1 MPRVQYS
8 SEFVIGFSEISSSRL
23 ENEILNVLDSLQLFG
38 EYGSLLVP
46 DSIRRNYG
54 DGVRKVAISPFDLIY
69 TFYPED
75 DLVRIEALV
84 PQRSAS

>member
-8 SEFVIGFSEISSSRL
+8 SEFAVGLSEISSSRL

-38 EYGSLLVP
+38 ECGSPLVP

-54 DGVRKVAISPFDLIY
+54 DGVRKIAINPFDLIY
-69 TFYPED
+69 TFYPEE

-84 PQRSAS
+84 SQRAAS